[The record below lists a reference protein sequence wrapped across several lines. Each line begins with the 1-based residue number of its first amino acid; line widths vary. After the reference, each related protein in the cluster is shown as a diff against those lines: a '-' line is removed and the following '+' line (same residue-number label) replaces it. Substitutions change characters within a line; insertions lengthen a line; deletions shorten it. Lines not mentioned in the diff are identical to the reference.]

1 LNARHLLFAPVI
13 FLIPSLAL
21 RRRRGFLL
29 QAMDGLAD
37 GFFQPL
43 STPIQMRN
51 NSSAH
56 ARIPEFPQMIGDGGD
71 RIAFTLR

>member
-1 LNARHLLFAPVI
+1 MLVI
-13 FLIPSLAL
+13 VVRSRYFFDSQLGLTS
-21 RRRRGFLL
+21 RRQGFLL

-37 GFFQPL
+37 GFIEPL
-43 STPIQMRN
+43 STPFQMRN

-56 ARIPEFPQMIGDGGD
+56 ARIPEFLQMIGNGRN